1 MMDHTAHQLLDLNR
15 TFYDRFAA
23 PFNRS
28 RFDPMHGFTA
38 ALPYLPEHQEKLTV
52 LDVGC
57 GNGRFSL
64 FMSQQQRLKSYVGID
79 NSEGL
84 LAQATENFSGLPEPV
99 SFRPVDLR
107 QDGFLDGYPT
117 FDLIAHHAVMHH
129 IPQKKRRIAILREM
143 ANHLKPSGMLIMSTW
158 QFMDSERQRRKVV
171 DWSSIGLTAGDVES
185 GDYLLT
191 WNRGGTGYRY
201 CCMIDAEQTAEL
213 AAEAGLKIIHQ
224 YREDG
229 KERNLSLYS
238 LMVTA
243 N

>member
-15 TFYDRFAA
+15 AFYDRFAA

-38 ALPYLPEHQEKLTV
+38 ALPHLPPQPERLTV

-57 GNGRFSL
+57 GNGRFAA
-64 FMSQQQRLKSYVGID
+64 FISQQQRLASYVGID

-84 LAQATENFSGLPEPV
+84 LAQATENFSHLPEPV
-99 SFRPVDLR
+99 TFRPVDIR
-107 QDGFLDGYPT
+107 QDRFLAGYPT
-117 FDLIAHHAVMHH
+117 FDLITHHAVLHH
-129 IPQKKRRIAILREM
+129 IPQKKRRVAILQEI
-143 ANHLKPSGMLIMSTW
+143 ASHLNPTGMLMLSTW

-171 DWSSIGLTAGDVES
+171 DWSHIGLTAADVEP
-185 GDYLLT
+185 GDQLLT

-201 CCMIDAEQTAEL
+201 CCMIDAAQTAEL
-213 AAEAGLKIIHQ
+213 AAAAGLNIVHQ

-238 LMVTA
+238 LLVK
-243 N
+243 

>member
-38 ALPYLPEHQEKLTV
+38 ALPHLPKHPEKLNV

-64 FMSQQQRLKSYVGID
+64 FMSRQNRLGSYIGID

-84 LAQATENFSGLPEPV
+84 LAQAAENFNDLPEPI
-99 SFRPVDLR
+99 SFRPVDIR
-107 QDGFLDGYPT
+107 QASFLDGYPT
-117 FDLIAHHAVMHH
+117 FDLITHHAVMHH
-129 IPQKKRRIAILREM
+129 IPQKKRRIAILQEI
-143 ANHLKPSGMLIMSTW
+143 ANHLEPTGMLMMSTW

-171 DWSSIGLTAGDVES
+171 DWSNIGLTAEDVEE

-201 CCMIDAEQTAEL
+201 CCMIDAEQTAGL
-213 AAEAGLKIIHQ
+213 AAEAGLKILQQ

-238 LMVTA
+238 LMVKVG
-243 N
+243 

>member
-1 MMDHTAHQLLDLNR
+1 MIDAVADQLLDLNR
-15 TFYDRFAA
+15 AFYDRFAA

-38 ALPYLPEHQEKLTV
+38 ALPHLPNEPSKLNV

-64 FMSQQQRLKSYVGID
+64 FMSQHGRLKTYTGID

-84 LAQATENFSGLPEPV
+84 LAQAADNFSDLPEPV
-99 SFRPVDLR
+99 AFRPIDLR
-107 QDGFLDGYPT
+107 RPKFLAGFGQY
-117 FDLIAHHAVMHH
+117 DLVTHHAVMHH
-129 IPQKKRRIAILREM
+129 IPQRKTRLAIMKEM
-143 ANHLKPSGMLIMSTW
+143 AAHLRPNGMLMMSTW
-158 QFMDSERQRRKVV
+158 QFIDSERQRRKVT
-171 DWSSIGLTAGDVES
+171 DWANIGLTADDVEE

-191 WNRGGTGYRY
+191 WKRGGMGYRY
-201 CCMIDAEQTAEL
+201 CCMVDEGQTAEL
-213 AAEAGLKIIHQ
+213 AAEAGLKIVHQ

-238 LMVTA
+238 LMVHSS
-243 N
+243 